1 MQNKKPVVIGLLGIL
16 GLSVLYLVVLT
27 LAESFSHALTQ
38 LVEMGHWIAI
48 LVIGFGFQLGLY
60 TYIRVHLRKRRSA
73 ATAEVAASGG
83 ISTGAMI
90 ACCAHHLVEILPL
103 IGLSAAALFLVKYQ
117 LPFIFIGIFSNLVGI
132 AMMLIVIQK
141 NDLFP
146 QKKIFTNLFAYNM
159 YKVRN
164 ITLIFS
170 VVAIAS
176 AFLFVALKPADQDS
190 VGKRHVHNLPVVMN
204 DENRVSIEVK
214 PIDIQFTEPL
224 HFEIAINT
232 HQGDLSFDLT
242 EVSLL
247 EDDRGNVVK
256 PIRWEGSPP
265 GGHHRSG
272 TLIFP
277 AIGEQ
282 TRSIKLII
290 KDVYDVPER
299 IFEWELL

>member
-1 MQNKKPVVIGLLGIL
+1 MVVIGIIGIL

-48 LVIGFGFQLGLY
+48 LIIGFGFQLGLY
-60 TYIRVHLRKRRSA
+60 TYIRVHLKKRRNA

-103 IGLSAAALFLVKYQ
+103 IGMSAAALFLVKYQ

-141 NDLFP
+141 HDLFP
-146 QKKIFTNLFAYNM
+146 QKKIFTNLSVLNM
-159 YKVRN
+159 HKVRN

-176 AFLFVALKPADQDS
+176 AFVFVALKPAEQDS
-190 VGKRHVHNLPVVMN
+190 VGKGHIRDLPVVMN
-204 DENRVSIEVK
+204 DENRVTIEVK
-214 PIDIQFTEPL
+214 PINIQVTEPL

-232 HQGDLSFDLT
+232 HQGDLSFDLI

-256 PIRWEGSPP
+256 PICWEGAPP

-277 AIGEQ
+277 AIGDQ
-282 TRSIKLII
+282 TKRIKLIL